1 MSRLIAAQP
10 LHTDVLSTVG
20 QLCTKAVAHF
30 ESVLQSQIEF
40 DQAQARR
47 IKDEE
52 KKQVELA
59 KQAAEREEMEK
70 LERIREREREKQEI
84 EAAERELAAKKN
96 ALLQAEKGDD
106 DNDNAS
112 QSAMD
117 EHIVSNRTTTSC
129 EDDIDH
135 NNCVRSPP
143 RKEQSEI

>member
-1 MSRLIAAQP
+1 M
-10 LHTDVLSTVG
+10 LSTVS

-30 ESVLQSQIEF
+30 ESVLESQIEF
-40 DQAQARR
+40 NQTQARR

-52 KKQVELA
+52 RKQVELT
-59 KQAAEREEMEK
+59 KQVAEQEEMEK
-70 LERIREREREKQEI
+70 LEKIREREREKQEI
-84 EAAERELAAKKN
+84 EAVEHELAVKKN

-106 DNDNAS
+106 NNDNAS

-117 EHIVSNRTTTSC
+117 DHIVSNQTTMSY

-143 RKEQSEI
+143 RKEQSEM